1 MMKAL
6 FPLLLLAFGTAANG
20 QLGLVLPTENT
31 ALLEKRPES
40 YFQFVDRR
48 FEGEETTPWEGGQFG
63 FVRDPRRIGGSIA
76 YARFHEGLDVKPL
89 RRDATGEPLD
99 EVRAIAVGRV
109 VYVAASAG
117 LSNYG
122 RYIVLRHDFEGA
134 GPFFSLYA
142 HLREARVQ
150 TGDAVMAGQGIGRM
164 GYTGAGIDQRRA
176 HLHVELN
183 MLLSSD
189 FEAWHQEGFST
200 PNHHGIYNGINLLGL
215 DLQGLFLANAKKPPL
230 SIPEFVR
237 GSEAAFRVRVPG
249 TAKMEIAGRHPWL
262 LNGKTPRGTSWEV
275 TFTRW
280 GLPMAIEASSS
291 GVAEPVL
298 TWVKQAGM
306 PHYLHTRGL
315 VTGSGASG
323 KLTAEGL
330 RFIRL
335 VCGFFD

>member
-1 MMKAL
+1 MKAL
-6 FPLLLLAFGTAANG
+6 LLPLLLALTPFARG
-20 QLGLVLPTENT
+20 QNGLVLPTENT
-31 ALLEKRPES
+31 ALLEKQPAG
-40 YFQFVDRR
+40 YFQFVDRT
-48 FEGEETTPWEGGQFG
+48 FEGEKTTPWEGGQFG
-63 FVRDPRRIGGSIA
+63 FVRDPRRIGGAIA

-89 RRDATGEPLD
+89 RRDAKGEPLD
-99 EVRAIAVGRV
+99 EVRAIAAGQV
-109 VYVAASAG
+109 VYVTASAG

-122 RYIVLRHDFEGA
+122 RYIVVRHDFEGA
-134 GPFFSLYA
+134 GAFFSLYA
-142 HLREARVQ
+142 HLREAQVQ
-150 TGDAVMAGQGIGRM
+150 AGEAVNAGQGIGRM

-189 FEAWHQEGFST
+189 FDAWHQASFST

-215 DLQGLFLANAKKPPL
+215 DLQGLFLTAAKNLRL
-230 SIPEFVR
+230 SIPEFVL
-237 GSEAAFRVRVPG
+237 GGEAAFRVRVPG

-280 GLPMAIEASSS
+280 GFPMAIEASSS
-291 GVAEPVL
+291 GVAEPML
-298 TWVKQAGM
+298 TWMKDAGM

-315 VTGSGASG
+315 VTGSGTSG
-323 KLTAEGL
+323 KLTTEGL

-335 VCGFFD
+335 VCGLP

>member
-1 MMKAL
+1 MKAL
-6 FPLLLLAFGTAANG
+6 FLPLLLALTPLARG

-31 ALLEKRPES
+31 ALLEKQPAG
-40 YFQFVDRR
+40 YFQFVDRT
-48 FEGEETTPWEGGQFG
+48 FEGEKTTPWEGGQFG
-63 FVRDPRRIGGSIA
+63 FVRDPRRIGSAIA

-89 RRDATGEPLD
+89 RRDAKGEPLD
-99 EVRAIAVGRV
+99 EVRAIATGQVM
-109 VYVAASAG
+109 YVTASAG

-122 RYIVLRHDFEGA
+122 RYIVVRHDFEGTGA
-134 GPFFSLYA
+134 FFSLYA

-150 TGDAVMAGQGIGRM
+150 AGDVVKAGQGIGLM

-189 FEAWHQEGFST
+189 FDAWHQASFST

-215 DLQGLFLANAKKPPL
+215 DLQGLFLATAKNPQL

-237 GSEAAFRVRVPG
+237 GNEAAFRVRVPG

-280 GLPMAIEASSS
+280 GFPMAVEASSS
-291 GVAEPVL
+291 GVAEPML
-298 TWVKQAGM
+298 TWVKDAGM

-315 VTGSGASG
+315 VTGSGTSG
-323 KLTAEGL
+323 KLTTEGL

-335 VCGFFD
+335 VCGLP